1 MPSHI
6 GSHAVEG
13 AMVGQIMIIGSVEA
27 TMVQLLTQWPQCS
40 PTFALGKP
48 ALRLWK
54 TRCRSGAG
62 IH

>member
-1 MPSHI
+1 
-6 GSHAVEG
+6 
-13 AMVGQIMIIGSVEA
+13 MVGQTMIIGSVEA
-27 TMVQLLTQWPQCS
+27 TMVQLLTQWPQQQCS
-40 PTFALGKP
+40 PTFALGRP